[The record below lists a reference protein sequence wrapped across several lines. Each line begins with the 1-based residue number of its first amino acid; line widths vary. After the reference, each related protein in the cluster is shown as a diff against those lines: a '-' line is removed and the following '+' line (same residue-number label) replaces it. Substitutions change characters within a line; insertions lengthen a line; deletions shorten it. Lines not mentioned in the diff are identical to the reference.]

1 MASIEKL
8 IHRLGWLSIPRWRN
22 KVHFQRKSLVFYPC
36 RHYDGVHH
44 KLWDNVVWSEEQ
56 MQDAQKK
63 VEANSSEFMNQEQQ
77 EKLQK
82 EADNQW
88 DGFYSQH
95 QNRFFKDRH
104 WLFTEFPELAKTSA
118 TTSQDEPVQTAPDAK
133 PTILNSD
140 PSSEESVSPLRNSES
155 VAKENEGAASSSGAK
170 ANCEPVPLSQIA
182 CRSTKEG
189 VIQDSQN
196 GVNGVDCSVNERTCG
211 DPTNPLDVANSER
224 FPGWDARTRI
234 LEVGCG
240 VGNTIFP
247 ILQSNIDPG
256 LFVYG
261 CDFSSVAIDIVKQ
274 HPDFNPQRCHAFVYD
289 VTDSDAA
296 LPFPEG
302 SLDTIILI
310 FVLSAIHPEKMQ
322 KSINKLARCLKP
334 GGLILLRDYGRY
346 DLAQLR
352 FKKGRCLSD
361 HFYARGDG
369 TLVYFFTQDELRT
382 LFTKAG
388 LHEVQNIVDHRLQVN
403 RGRQLTM
410 YRVWMQCKYRK
421 PLSTSQLADVDKS

>member
-1 MASIEKL
+1 MMATEKTEEPMCATEDDRRPQFGNRFL
-8 IHRLGWLSIPRWRN
+8 TDSD
-22 KVHFQRKSLVFYPC
+22 KVFQ
-36 RHYDGVHH
+36 HNA
-44 KLWDNVVWSEEQ
+44 WDNVVWSEEQ